1 MNMRSTSV
9 SIATVLAAS
18 VLALQAPIAGAADN
32 TAATGANTATSQSA
46 RNQQGVPGVE
56 LNVGDNAS
64 DRGLPG
70 VEMNVGRDGDQNNID
85 TRELGAGADRGMT
98 GGTDIDDQSSMNLP
112 MRADRG

>member
-1 MNMRSTSV
+1 MNMRNTGLSL
-9 SIATVLAAS
+9 AAVLAAS

-32 TAATGANTATSQSA
+32 TATSQSGD
-46 RNQQGVPGVE
+46 QGVPGVE

-85 TRELGAGADRGMT
+85 TRELGAGADRGT
-98 GGTDIDDQSSMNLP
+98 AGGTDMDDQDSMNLP